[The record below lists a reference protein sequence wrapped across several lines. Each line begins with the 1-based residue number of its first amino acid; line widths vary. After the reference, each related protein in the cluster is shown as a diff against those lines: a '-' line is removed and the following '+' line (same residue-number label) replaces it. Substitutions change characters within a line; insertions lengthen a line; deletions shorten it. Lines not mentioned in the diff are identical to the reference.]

1 MANTVSLFLLIFLF
15 SSHANATDLSGPP
28 RIVDGDT
35 IWIGE
40 TKIRLHGIDAPE
52 TKQECQQADGFPYLC
67 GEASTEA
74 LRVLVGS
81 GTVRCEGDAY
91 DRYKRLIAVCYSGTV
106 NLNAEL
112 VRQGWALA
120 YRRYS
125 KDYVSAEKEAQ
136 DAKRGIWAGDFE
148 PPWEWR
154 SEK

>member
-1 MANTVSLFLLIFLF
+1 MHPA
-15 SSHANATDLSGPP
+15 HADDVTGPA

-52 TKQECQQADGFPYLC
+52 TKQECHMQDGSEYLC
-67 GEASTEA
+67 GEASIDA
-74 LRVLVGS
+74 LRVLINS
-81 GTVRCEGDAY
+81 EPVRCEGGAY

-136 DAKRGIWAGDFE
+136 VAKRGVWAGEFE

-154 SEK
+154 RK

>member
-1 MANTVSLFLLIFLF
+1 MRFFPLLLTLLLFASLA
-15 SSHANATDLSGPP
+15 HADLSGPA

-52 TKQECQQADGFPYLC
+52 TKQECHHEDGEPYRC
-67 GEASTEA
+67 GEASTGA
-74 LRVLVGS
+74 LRVLVGA
-81 GTVRCEGDAY
+81 GAVRCEGSAY
-91 DRYKRLIAVCYSGTV
+91 DRYKRLIAVCFSGSI
-106 NLNAEL
+106 NLNAEM

-125 KDYVSAEKEAQ
+125 KDYVAAEVEAQ
-136 DAKRGIWAGDFE
+136 EAKRGIWAGKFE

-154 SEK
+154 RK